1 MNSAMFEET
10 VIEVITSGAGYRS
23 RPDLSK
29 ISSRVLRSRTSVA
42 CNRLSLNYP
51 NVRRRG
57 LMPQVYRGK
66 RPIWKGMRDLYQ
78 GLRGA
83 RRFTGSEQRPCQ
95 HEGSGGRGG
104 DGKDIFGKIAA
115 GIGSRGARRGLG
127 RQLAVRCLVELC
139 KLAHVPEAIGQRHRL
154 HRQTRQ
160 SARQLAARRPQPLQ
174 PQILMQAD

>member
-57 LMPQVYRGK
+57 SMPQLYRGK

-78 GLRGA
+78 GLRKPVGL
-83 RRFTGSEQRPCQ
+83 RVLLRCPY
-95 HEGSGGRGG
+95 
-104 DGKDIFGKIAA
+104 
-115 GIGSRGARRGLG
+115 RRG
-127 RQLAVRCLVELC
+127 R
-139 KLAHVPEAIGQRHRL
+139 KLRTGDVFEKHR
-154 HRQTRQ
+154 
-160 SARQLAARRPQPLQ
+160 
-174 PQILMQAD
+174 